1 MSKIASGYDPA
12 AGPRTTG
19 TTTVIRPRSSI
30 YDRNLHRARHDIS
43 VSSLSFLFMEMV
55 SMNLNQAKSLIEL
68 ERKLNNLGYSIGTK
82 VLELASLRE
91 NFSNNLTSSGKSNM
105 SKREIKVLEIL
116 HFITSVIWPSLFEK
130 PADNLEKSSE
140 SNCQYMIIDNAPVL
154 MKYISVPKEYEGL
167 NCEAFVAGIVE
178 GILDSTLFKCEVS
191 AHTVPVDGH
200 LGRTVYLINFDEEL
214 IALYN
219 RRSDVLKPKSTNIIT
234 PRAKAYELPS
244 MSPEASKVI
253 GQSTLDDL
261 PGARTPPMLV
271 YSSSSVLNENNLSVT
286 STPFRTPI
294 VELPESLDSEHSK
307 DSKFADFLSR
317 FKCKSSKTSKKVG
330 FEDQKHQTR
339 KSKPRIKV
347 KKQKKSN
354 PGDLLGLNYTKHQ
367 VTRFLTIDREKLRSW
382 TRRDFELFVN
392 FKITA

>member
-1 MSKIASGYDPA
+1 MSRIASGYDPT
-12 AGPRTTG
+12 AGPRSTG
-19 TTTVIRPRSSI
+19 TTTVVRPRSSI

-140 SNCQYMIIDNAPVL
+140 SNSQYMIIDNAPVL

-178 GILDSTLFKCEVS
+178 GILDSTFFKCEVS
-191 AHTVPVDGH
+191 AHTVPVDGY
-200 LGRTVYLINFDEEL
+200 LGRTVYLINFDEE
-214 IALYN
+214 
-219 RRSDVLKPKSTNIIT
+219 T
-234 PRAKAYELPS
+234 KAYEIPLT
-244 MSPEASKVI
+244 SPEASKVI

-294 VELPESLDSEHSK
+294 VELPESPDTRHSK
-307 DSKFADFLSR
+307 DSKFADFLSH
-317 FKCKSSKTSKKVG
+317 FKSKSSKTGKKVG
-330 FEDQKHQTR
+330 FQDQKHQTR
-339 KSKPRIKV
+339 KPKPRIKV
-347 KKQKKSN
+347 KKQNKTN
-354 PGDLLGLNYTKHQ
+354 PGDLLSLNHTKYQ
-367 VTRFLTIDREKLRSW
+367 VTRFLTIDRKKLRSW